1 MKRSYIMHCLFLSN
15 VDDVKLM
22 PFMSYITNIMH
33 ILGHNI
39 FYRKL
44 KINSM
49 SIRTGNIE
57 YIMSEK
63 DHKCRYQ
70 MCDFQLSTSFL
81 DLVVFLVT
89 QYAMQGIFCRF
100 K

>member
-1 MKRSYIMHCLFLSN
+1 MHCLFLSN
-15 VDDVKLM
+15 VGDVKLM
-22 PFMSYITNIMH
+22 PFMSYITNIMR

-49 SIRTGNIE
+49 SNRMGNVE
-57 YIMSEK
+57 YITTEK

-70 MCDFQLSTSFL
+70 
-81 DLVVFLVT
+81 
-89 QYAMQGIFCRF
+89 